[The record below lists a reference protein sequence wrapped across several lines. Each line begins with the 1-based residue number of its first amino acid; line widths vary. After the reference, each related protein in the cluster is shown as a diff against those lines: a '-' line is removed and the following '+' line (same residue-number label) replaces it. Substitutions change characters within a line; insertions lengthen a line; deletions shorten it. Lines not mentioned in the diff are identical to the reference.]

1 MTETTR
7 IWPDVAIPPGE
18 VLGETIE
25 ALGLTQAELARRMGR
40 PSQTVNEIVRGSK
53 EITPETALQLERV
66 VGVPAHVWTRL
77 DADYRFNKARLE
89 DREQLEAE
97 KERAAAFPYR
107 EMSKHGWVPRT
118 RDRLEQTSELLKYF
132 GVASLAMVKQFEEA
146 AYRSARRREC
156 SPEALAAW
164 VRQGER
170 VAQRVAA
177 DPFDA
182 KTLRAA
188 VPGFRAL
195 TRKRPEQFL
204 PKLRERLAAMGVILV
219 LVPHLPKTYAHGAT
233 FWVAKGR
240 AVVQMSIHYRWD
252 DVFWFSFFH
261 ELGHVLKHGKGS
273 VFIERSDGSKSAR
286 EAEADAFASDSLIP
300 PRLYERLVSQGPPF
314 SRKLVLTFA
323 EWLGVAPSIVVGRL
337 QHERLV
343 RYSHLNGLRSRFEW
357 AKAGS

>member
-1 MTETTR
+1 MIETTR

-18 VLGETIE
+18 VLSETIE
-25 ALGLTQAELARRMGR
+25 TLGLTQAELARRMGR
-40 PSQTVNEIVRGSK
+40 PPQTVNEIVRGSK
-53 EITPETALQLERV
+53 EITPDTALQLERV

-89 DREQLEAE
+89 DLEQLGAE
-97 KERAAAFPYR
+97 KERAAAFPYK

-118 RDRLEQTSELLKYF
+118 RDPLERTSELLKYF
-132 GVASLAMVKQFEEA
+132 GVASLPMVRQFEQA
-146 AYRSARRREC
+146 AYRSTRAKEC

-170 VAQRVAA
+170 VAQSVAV

-182 KTLRAA
+182 KALRAA
-188 VPGFRAL
+188 VPGLRAL
-195 TRKRPEQFL
+195 TRKPPEEFL
-204 PKLRERLAAMGVILV
+204 PELRERLAAMGVILV

-233 FWVAKGR
+233 FWIARGR
-240 AVVQMSIHYRWD
+240 AVVQMSIRYRWD

-273 VFIERSDGSKSAR
+273 VFIERSDGSKTAR

-300 PRLYERLVSQGPPF
+300 PRLYERFVSQGALF
-314 SRKLVLTFA
+314 SRKLVVTFA

-337 QHERLV
+337 QHEKLLPH
-343 RYSHLNGLRSRFEW
+343 SHLNSLRSRFEW
-357 AKAGS
+357 AEA

>member
-18 VLGETIE
+18 VLSETIE

-40 PSQTVNEIVRGSK
+40 PPQAVNEIVRGSK

-66 VGVPAHVWTRL
+66 LSVPAHVWTRL

-89 DREQLEAE
+89 DLEQLEAD
-97 KERAAAFPYR
+97 KERATAFPYN

-118 RDRLEQTSELLKYF
+118 RNPLERTSELLKFF
-132 GVASLAMVKQFEEA
+132 GVASLAMVKQFEQA
-146 AYRSARRREC
+146 AYRTARSREC

-170 VAQRVAA
+170 VAQGVAA

-182 KTLRAA
+182 KALRAA
-188 VPGFRAL
+188 VPGLRAL
-195 TRKRPEQFL
+195 TKKRPEEFL
-204 PKLRERLAAMGVILV
+204 PELRNRLASIGVILV

-233 FWVAKGR
+233 FWIARGR
-240 AVVQMSIHYRWD
+240 AVVQMSIRYRWD
-252 DVFWFSFFH
+252 DVFWFSFLH

-273 VFIERSDGSKSAR
+273 VFIELSDGSKNAR
-286 EAEADAFASDSLIP
+286 EAEADVFASDSLIP
-300 PRLYERLVSQGPPF
+300 PTFYERLVNQGPPF
-314 SRKLVLTFA
+314 SRKLIVTFA

-337 QHERLV
+337 QHEDLLPH
-343 RYSHLNGLRSRFEW
+343 SHLNSLRSRFEW
-357 AKAGS
+357 AEAE